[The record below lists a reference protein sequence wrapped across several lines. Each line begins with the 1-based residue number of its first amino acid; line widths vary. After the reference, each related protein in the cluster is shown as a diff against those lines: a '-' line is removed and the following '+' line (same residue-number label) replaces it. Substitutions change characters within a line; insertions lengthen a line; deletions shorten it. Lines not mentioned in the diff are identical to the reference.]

1 MLSPDISDAYIC
13 VLIKDIVRT
22 FTNAYKIKDNDD
34 RASLTWELVEY
45 FVNGLDCLVSCP
57 KFLLHL
63 EPKFA
68 TGFYLFPTWRMRT
81 GKLGKLGTQG
91 WKDTCCKARSSL
103 RILRKLE
110 NFGKLESIP
119 KTDRGDL
126 SKREEHLQ
134 PAPLPE
140 YSGPAFLVCTSLE
153 PLGGRRGLTRTP
165 LNTIAHHEVYP

>member
-1 MLSPDISDAYIC
+1 MPTKLKTMVVLMIVLRSPGNSLNTLSMDLIALCPVRSFSFIS
-13 VLIKDIVRT
+13 
-22 FTNAYKIKDNDD
+22 
-34 RASLTWELVEY
+34 SLNLQP
-45 FVNGLDCLVSCP
+45 F
-57 KFLLHL
+57 FLRL
-63 EPKFA
+63 
-68 TGFYLFPTWRMRT
+68 RT

-153 PLGGRRGLTRTP
+153 PAERGADTHAIEHHCAPRSLSIGVDRTWMRP
-165 LNTIAHHEVYP
+165 SCCIIRVDFMLL

>member
-1 MLSPDISDAYIC
+1 M
-13 VLIKDIVRT
+13 LIKDIVRT
-22 FTNAYKIKDNDD
+22 FTNAYKIKDNGGIDD

-63 EPKFA
+63 EPKFE
-68 TGFYLFPTWRMRT
+68 TVFFWRMRT
-81 GKLGKLGTQG
+81 GKLGELGTQG

-103 RILRKLE
+103 RILRKLKK
-110 NFGKLESIP
+110 FRKLESIP

-153 PLGGRRGLTRTP
+153 PLGGRRGADTHAIEHHCAPQSLSIGDDRTW
-165 LNTIAHHEVYP
+165 